1 MSKVKLITLETL
13 LEMKENNESFTLVDT
28 LGEDSYR
35 EEHIPGAINLP
46 VESIVREAK
55 GKVDANAPVVT
66 YCAGYTCEA
75 STTAARKLGDTG
87 FDRVLDFKGGLEAWK
102 NAGFDT
108 ESS

>member
-1 MSKVKLITLETL
+1 MAKVHLITLETL
-13 LEMKENNESFTLVDT
+13 LEMQENNEPFTLVDT

-46 VESIVREAK
+46 VESIVGQARK
-55 GKVDANAPVVT
+55 KLDANTPVVT
-66 YCAGYTCEA
+66 YCAGYTCQA

-87 FDRVLDFKGGLEAWK
+87 FDQVLDFKGGLEAWK